1 MHLLFVL
8 LANSAD
14 HDKLSLDLQYDSIEK
29 IKVSHGL
36 GILLIEEGV

>member
-14 HDKLSLDLQYDSIEK
+14 HDKLSLDLQYVAKNMIP
-29 IKVSHGL
+29 
-36 GILLIEEGV
+36 